1 MLKVAIVTIYSRNY
15 GNRLQNYALQ
25 EFLKSINVHCETI
38 PLKKMNTTILQFKKW
53 IISLLNIFITRK
65 LNVKWYDFDKTMTW
79 SKYTSKNR
87 KIVRKYDFFIAGSDQ
102 IWNPFFYFNSER
114 EFLTF
119 APKEKSIA
127 YAGSFGIDTLPK
139 QVRQRYTENL
149 KGFSHISVREDAAAK
164 IVNDCIGVMPKVVC
178 DPTML
183 ITKKDWLQKSQKPKI
198 DIKKPFIIK
207 YFLGQT
213 DDAYIRFID
222 EFAYQKGAAIININS
237 MDSLGINIGPF
248 EFVWLF
254 QKCFCAFVDSYHGSV
269 FSVIFQK
276 PFLVF
281 ERAYEEGAGQMN
293 SRINTLLST
302 FKLSEQY
309 IVNEKQLNEN
319 CMFIDYE
326 KKNIEE
332 ILKEKRKEAENYIK
346 ESLNLE

>member
-25 EFLKSINVHCETI
+25 EFLKSMNVHCETI
-38 PLKKMNTTILQFKKW
+38 PLKKMNTTILQIKKW
-53 IISLLNIFITRK
+53 IISLLNIFIIKK
-65 LNVKWYDFDKTMTW
+65 LNVTWYDFDKVIIW

-87 KIVRKYDFFIAGSDQ
+87 KLASKYHFFIAGSDQ

-127 YAGSFGIDTLPK
+127 YAASFGIDTLPK
-139 QVRQRYTENL
+139 QVRQQYTENL
-149 KGFSHISVREDAAAK
+149 KGFSQISVREDAAAK
-164 IVNDCIGVMPKVVC
+164 IVNECIGIMPKVVC

-183 ITKKDWLQKSQKPKI
+183 FTKKDWLLKSQKPKI
-198 DIKKPFIIK
+198 SIEEPFVIK

-213 DDAYIRFID
+213 DDAYMRFID
-222 EFAYQKGAAIININS
+222 EFAYKNKAAIININP

-254 QKCFCAFVDSYHGSV
+254 QKCLCAFVDSYHGSV
-269 FSVIFQK
+269 FSIIFQK

-281 ERAYEEGAGQMN
+281 ERSYEEGAGKMN
-293 SRINTLLST
+293 SRITTLLST
-302 FKLSEQY
+302 FQLTEQY
-309 IVNEKQLNEN
+309 IVNAGQLNEN
-319 CMFIDYE
+319 CMFIDYDR
-326 KKNIEE
+326 KKTEE
-332 ILKEKRKEAENYIK
+332 IFKEKRREAENYIK
-346 ESLNLE
+346 EALNLE